1 MAVMCVWVR
10 DQLEA
15 LVDGELE
22 GGLAD
27 QVRGHLAAC
36 EACREHHIEAS
47 SLPARLAAVR
57 APEPPSGLVRHVL
70 RRVRGDRLSPMHLW
84 APLGV
89 ELVLFL
95 VTLWYVS
102 GFPGLYL
109 LVQRTA
115 TEAATVLGWDVGQTD
130 LPPPAAG
137 DLFLLL
143 VCGLLVAT
151 TLYHLALLSR
161 QGLRLS

>member
-1 MAVMCVWVR
+1 MCVWVR
-10 DQLEA
+10 EQLEP
-15 LVDGELE
+15 LIDGDLPPAHVEEL
-22 GGLAD
+22 
-27 QVRGHLAAC
+27 RRHLASC
-36 EACREHHIEAS
+36 EACREHHAEAS
-47 SLPARLAAVR
+47 SLPARLAVVR
-57 APEPPSGLVRHVL
+57 TPEPPLNLVRDVL
-70 RRVRGDRLSPMHLW
+70 RRVRGDSVSPMRLW
-84 APLGV
+84 APLAA

-102 GFPGLYL
+102 GFSGLYT

-115 TEAATVLGWDVGQTD
+115 ADAGAVLGWGVGQAD

-151 TLYHLALLSR
+151 TLYHLTLLTR
-161 QGLRLS
+161 LGLRLS